1 MKQGSILETNL
12 EADTKAAEE
21 ARLASEAV
29 ALAAEDARLAA
40 AKMAM
45 DNKEVKRILAEKEAR
60 AKTEEEAP
68 RVAAEPKAN
77 EEVRLKDVSE
87 FNAKASDGARIA
99 AEAKAKAE

>member
-1 MKQGSILETNL
+1 M
-12 EADTKAAEE
+12 KAAEE

-29 ALAAEDARLAA
+29 ALAAGDARLAA
-40 AKMAM
+40 TKMAM
-45 DNKEVKRILAEKEAR
+45 DNKEVNRILAEKEAR
-60 AKTEEEAP
+60 AKTEEEA